1 MPRPNVAVLV
11 LPNYE
16 DAVRYASKAVAG
28 ISGSVRGWDIY
39 ALIGDEAVRE
49 AFERAV
55 SAYDPALV
63 VGVGHGSPSEY
74 TGQCRESVLWECS
87 DGLVRGRV
95 IYLLSCSTGKVLGPD
110 LVGKGAEAFI
120 GYVEDFMFISS
131 GEADPLA
138 DPVARYFFE
147 PVAELL
153 ARLYTGSTV
162 GEAVSKSKELY
173 NSLIDHLS
181 RLGVSWAPAVM
192 ALLIHDRDALTA
204 LGDTAAVVATY
215 PAAVVA
221 PAAVDVK
228 SVVTVAVTS
237 LITYLATGNPAVS
250 AAVGVGFGALRKL
263 REIARF

>member
-16 DAVRYASKAVAG
+16 DAVRYASRAVADV
-28 ISGSVRGWDIY
+28 SGSVRGWDIY

-49 AFERAV
+49 AFEGAV
-55 SAYDPALV
+55 RTYDPSLI
-63 VGVGHGSPSEY
+63 VGAGHGKPSEY
-74 TGQCRESVLWECS
+74 IGQYREPVLWECS

-110 LVGKGAEAFI
+110 LVSKGAEAFI

-131 GEADPLA
+131 GGADPLT

-147 PVAELL
+147 PVAKLL
-153 ARLYTGSTV
+153 TDIFTGASV
-162 GEAVSKSKELY
+162 GDAVSNSKTLY

-181 RLGVSWAPAVM
+181 RLGVSWAPAVI

-204 LGDTAAVVATY
+204 LGDTSAVAATY
-215 PAAVVA
+215 PATVVARAPDLGALVAAVV
-221 PAAVDVK
+221 
-228 SVVTVAVTS
+228 TS
-237 LITYLATGNPAVS
+237 AITYLATGNPVAS
-250 AAVGVGFGALRKL
+250 AMVGLGFGALRKL
-263 REIARF
+263 RGTAPS